1 MGSPF
6 CVIRRYDSHAAIVSL
21 YSTIA
26 SAAANETDDPIIQID
41 VRFFWRALSFLSF
54 MTEHNTV
61 ESVISAKQTHRV
73 IASPP
78 IRTSHYHHPETL
90 LFNGTA

>member
-6 CVIRRYDSHAAIVSL
+6 CVIGHYDSHAAIVSL

-26 SAAANETDDPIIQID
+26 SAAANETDEPIIQIA
-41 VRFFWRALSFLSF
+41 VRFFWCGLSFLSF

-61 ESVISAKQTHRV
+61 ESKINATQIHRV

-78 IRTSHYHHPETL
+78 IATSHNHQ
-90 LFNGTA
+90 

>member
-26 SAAANETDDPIIQID
+26 SAAANETDEPIIQIA

-54 MTEHNTV
+54 MTEPNTV
-61 ESVISAKQTHRV
+61 ERAISPKQSHRV

-78 IRTSHYHHPETL
+78 IRTSHSPHPAAFFTEIT
-90 LFNGTA
+90 

>member
-6 CVIRRYDSHAAIVSL
+6 CVIGRYDSHAAIASL

-26 SAAANETDDPIIQID
+26 SAAANETDEPIIQIA

-54 MTEHNTV
+54 ITEHNTV

-78 IRTSHYHHPETL
+78 IRTSHYPHSAEFFTEI
-90 LFNGTA
+90 T

>member
-6 CVIRRYDSHAAIVSL
+6 CVIGRYDSHAAIVSL

-26 SAAANETDDPIIQID
+26 SAAANETDEPIIQIA

-54 MTEHNTV
+54 MTE
-61 ESVISAKQTHRV
+61 
-73 IASPP
+73 
-78 IRTSHYHHPETL
+78 
-90 LFNGTA
+90 

>member
-6 CVIRRYDSHAAIVSL
+6 CVIGRYDSHAAIVSL

-26 SAAANETDDPIIQID
+26 SAAANETDEPIIQIA

-54 MTEHNTV
+54 MTEPNTV
-61 ESVISAKQTHRV
+61 ESKINATQIHRV

-78 IRTSHYHHPETL
+78 IGTSHNHQEEMVV
-90 LFNGTA
+90 